1 MTSPY
6 LYFHLRQQEYLRSL
20 PDCILMS
27 RLYLQWIDVA
37 KLIEP
42 LHQHQQSLLKQ
53 QEQERY
59 NHSQSQS
66 PDDTTSS
73 SILYG
78 SDDII
83 SNSSSKLSSLRP
95 QQRSPLTDN
104 CQYLDRAHS
113 SSTMASE
120 ISINNNNNII
130 NNHDYKNE
138 MFSDDVF
145 VSSNEMPSTSP
156 TANTTNSTTSYSPIN
171 KMKLIDNNYSPS
183 SLISRGSSSQ
193 SSTNTTLSMS
203 DFALSERHSECIR
216 IIRQLLDTLNKSN
229 LILLR
234 SFICVLWHISKNSD
248 YNMMSANNL
257 GICVGPSLLSDD
269 YQVNRS
275 GSTSSNGSNN
285 NYYYNGN
292 KSTSSTFT
300 KRHRRTKSHCLLSSK
315 LSFTSSTS
323 LHHTN
328 GFTPNMNVSACSS
341 SSNFNLNSYGA
352 QVSLINPHNMYITF
366 TQ

>member
-1 MTSPY
+1 
-6 LYFHLRQQEYLRSL
+6 
-20 PDCILMS
+20 MS
-27 RLYLQWIDVA
+27 RLYPQWIDVA

-59 NHSQSQS
+59 HSQSQS

-73 SILYG
+73 LILYG

-83 SNSSSKLSSLRP
+83 SNSSSKVSSLRP

-104 CQYLDRAHS
+104 CQFLDRAHS

-120 ISINNNNNII
+120 FSINNNNSSII

-138 MFSDDVF
+138 IFSDDVF
-145 VSSNEMPSTSP
+145 VSSNEMASNSP
-156 TANTTNSTTSYSPIN
+156 TANTTNSTTSCSPIN
-171 KMKLIDNNYSPS
+171 KIKLIDNNNYSPT

-248 YNMMSANNL
+248 HNMMSTNNL
-257 GICVGPSLLSDD
+257 GVCVGPSLLSDD
-269 YQVNRS
+269 HPINGR

-285 NYYYNGN
+285 NYYHSNIINGN

-341 SSNFNLNSYGA
+341 SNFNLNSYGA
-352 QVSLINPHNMYITF
+352 QVSLIHFVNTYKNIYLNE
-366 TQ
+366 